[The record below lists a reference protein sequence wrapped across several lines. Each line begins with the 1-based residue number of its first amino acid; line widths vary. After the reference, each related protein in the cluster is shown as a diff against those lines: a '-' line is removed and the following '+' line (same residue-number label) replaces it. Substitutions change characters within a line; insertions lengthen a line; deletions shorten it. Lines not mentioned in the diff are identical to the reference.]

1 MKMYIKNIKEFL
13 LADRN
18 SLKEIGLRI
27 INNAL
32 IAANPYIATK
42 TLICLD
48 GEILSIGSLQFDLSK
63 KKNIY
68 VLGGGKAVYPVAKA
82 LEEILQEKITEGLII
97 VKEGHQGILEKIKIR
112 KAAHPIPDQAGFNAA
127 REIKTIAEKAQE
139 EDMVFWINTGGISAL
154 APLPVT
160 FITLDEKKYIHQLL
174 LSSGANIKEINTV
187 RSHLSDIK
195 GGKLALSIFPAEII
209 NLIVSD
215 NPGDPLNVGPT
226 GLDSTT
232 FSEAISILKRYD
244 LWDKFPESAKKYLL
258 TATPDLETPKNFG
271 KFQSFVHSFMLVRNK
286 MACQGAIAKAK
297 ELGFRALFLSSCME
311 GESREVA
318 KVHAAIG
325 KEVIS
330 SGNPITRPACVVSG
344 GETVVTVKGDG
355 LGGSNLEFALAAAIE
370 IEGIDNMVMVSLGTD
385 GTDGPTHAAGAIVDG
400 NTVRKAK
407 KLGLDPVEFLKRND
421 SFHFFK
427 KLNDLII
434 TGHTDTNVMDIR
446 LVLIK

>member
-1 MKMYIKNIKEFL
+1 MKMYIKNIEKLL
-13 LADRN
+13 LADGN
-18 SLKEIGLRI
+18 SLKETGLRI
-27 INNAL
+27 INSAL
-32 IAANPYIATK
+32 IAVDPYRATK
-42 TLICLD
+42 TLIHLD
-48 GEILSIGSLQFDLSK
+48 GEILSISSHQFDLSK

-82 LEEILQEKITEGLII
+82 LEEILQEKIKEGLII
-97 VKEGHQGILEKIKIR
+97 VKKGHQGILEKIKIR

-127 REIKTIAEKAQE
+127 KEIKTIAEKAQE

-160 FITLDEKKYIHQLL
+160 FITLEEKKCIHQLL

-215 NPGDPLNVGPT
+215 NPGDPLHVGPT
-226 GLDSTT
+226 GLDHTT
-232 FSEAISILKRYD
+232 FSEAIAILKRYD
-244 LWDKFPESAKKYLL
+244 LWDRLPESAKKYLL
-258 TATPDLETPKNFG
+258 AATPALENPKNYG
-271 KFQSFVHSFMLVRNK
+271 KFQSFVHSFMLLRNK
-286 MACQGAIAKAK
+286 MACEGAIDKAK
-297 ELGFRALFLSSCME
+297 ELGFHALFLSSCVE

-344 GETVVTVKGDG
+344 GETVVTVKGEG

-370 IEGIDNMVMVSLGTD
+370 IEGMDNIVMVSLGTD
-385 GTDGPTHAAGAIVDG
+385 GTDGLTPAAGAIVDG

-407 KLGLDPVEFLKRND
+407 KLGLSPIEFLKRND
-421 SFHFFK
+421 SYHFFK
-427 KLNDLII
+427 NLDDLII

>member
-1 MKMYIKNIKEFL
+1 MYIKNIKEFL
-13 LADRN
+13 LADRH
-18 SLKEIGLRI
+18 SLKDIGLRI
-27 INNAL
+27 INSAL
-32 IAANPYIATK
+32 IAADPYMATK
-42 TLICLD
+42 TLIHLG
-48 GEILSIGSLQFDLSK
+48 GEILSIGSLQFDVSK

-160 FITLDEKKYIHQLL
+160 FITPDEKKYIYQLL

-195 GGKLALSIFPAEII
+195 GGKLALFIFPAEII

-271 KFQSFVHSFMLVRNK
+271 QFQSLVHSFVLVKNQ
-286 MACQGAIAKAK
+286 MACQGAIDKAK
-297 ELGFRALFLSSCME
+297 ELGFHALFLSSCME

-330 SGNPITRPACVVSG
+330 SGNPITRPACMVSG

-355 LGGSNLEFALAAAIE
+355 LGGSNMEFALAAAIE

-385 GTDGPTHAAGAIVDG
+385 GTDGPTNAAGAIVDG

-407 KLGLDPVEFLKRND
+407 KLGFDPVEFLKRND
-421 SFHFFK
+421 SYHFFK

>member
-1 MKMYIKNIKEFL
+1 MKMYIKNIEEL
-13 LADRN
+13 LLTDRN
-18 SLKEIGLRI
+18 SLKETGLHI
-27 INNAL
+27 TNSAL
-32 IAANPYIATK
+32 IAVDPYIATK
-42 TLICLD
+42 TLIHLD

-63 KKNIY
+63 KENIY

-82 LEEILQEKITEGLII
+82 LEEILQERIKEGLII

-127 REIKTIAEKAQE
+127 KEIKTIAEKAQE

-160 FITLDEKKYIHQLL
+160 FITLEEKKRIHQLL

-215 NPGDPLNVGPT
+215 NPGDPLHVGPT
-226 GLDSTT
+226 GLDHTT
-232 FSEAISILKRYD
+232 FSEAVAILKRYD

-271 KFQSFVHSFMLVRNK
+271 NYKSLVHSFLLVRNS
-286 MACQGAIAKAK
+286 MACRGAIEKAEK
-297 ELGFRALFLSSCME
+297 LGFNTLFLSSCME

-325 KEVIS
+325 KEVVS

-344 GETVVTVKGDG
+344 GETVVTVW
-355 LGGSNLEFALAAAIE
+355 S
-370 IEGIDNMVMVSLGTD
+370 V
-385 GTDGPTHAAGAIVDG
+385 
-400 NTVRKAK
+400 
-407 KLGLDPVEFLKRND
+407 
-421 SFHFFK
+421 
-427 KLNDLII
+427 
-434 TGHTDTNVMDIR
+434 
-446 LVLIK
+446 